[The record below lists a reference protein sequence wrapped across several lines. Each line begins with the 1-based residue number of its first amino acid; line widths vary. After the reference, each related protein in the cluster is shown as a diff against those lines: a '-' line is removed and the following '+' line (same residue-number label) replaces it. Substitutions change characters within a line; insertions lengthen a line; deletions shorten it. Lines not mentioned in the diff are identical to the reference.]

1 MGGWAGTTGLGNIP
15 KKYHFFGGFPLGK
28 TLETKQEKKYER
40 REKVQTIGQDSQH
53 IN

>member
-1 MGGWAGTTGLGNIP
+1 MTEKCSEGKNNNDGYKLLHNILRE
-15 KKYHFFGGFPLGK
+15 FEQVL
-28 TLETKQEKKYER
+28 QEKKYER